1 MSIKRIVYGLLTV
14 LNIKDMGF
22 FIPHRYAAEL
32 ERHKSKIRWI
42 HDWFLEDKIDAFS
55 DILELVSA
63 FNKDLKK
70 IDLQSESRNAPR
82 WHQDWFPGLDAAVL
96 YSFVRS
102 KKPKN
107 ILEIGSGHSTRFILK
122 AIKDGNLDTSLTC
135 VDPAPRASFFSER
148 INFFEKTIQSVDF
161 KQLPELSEGDFLI
174 IDSSHIAVAGSDV
187 DTIVNQILP
196 NLPKGVFIHF
206 HDIFLP
212 DHYPP
217 AWRWREYN
225 EQLVI
230 SSLLFGGRFEP
241 VFSSHFVR
249 RYLEEYI
256 QRYDLCWIPV
266 MPDAFESSLW
276 IEVNRENAANSLAG
290 AAGFEPAMAGSKP
303 AALTTW
309 PRPSNLC
316 RAFNL

>member
-1 MSIKRIVYGLLTV
+1 MVYGLLTV

-22 FIPHRYAAEL
+22 FIPHRYAAGL
-32 ERHKSKIRWI
+32 KRNKNQIHWI
-42 HDWFLEDKIDAFS
+42 HKWFSEDKAKAFS
-55 DILELVSA
+55 DTLELVSA

-70 IDLQSESRNAPR
+70 IDYQSRSKNKPR
-82 WHQDWFPGLDAAVL
+82 WHQDWFPGLDAAVA

-135 VDPAPRASFFSER
+135 VDPAPRASFFSQK
-148 INFFEKTIQSVDF
+148 INFFEKTIQSVDL
-161 KQLPELSEGDFLI
+161 KQLPELSKGDFLI
-174 IDSSHIAVAGSDV
+174 IDSSHIAVSGSDV
-187 DTIVNQILP
+187 DIIVNQILP
-196 NLPKGVFIHF
+196 NLPKGVFVHF
-206 HDIFLP
+206 HDIFFP

-217 AWRWREYN
+217 AWKWREYN

-230 SSLLFGGRFEP
+230 SALLFGGRFEP

-256 QRYDLCWIPV
+256 KRHDLCWIPV
-266 MPDAFESSLW
+266 MPGAFESSLW
-276 IEVNRENAANSLAG
+276 LEVNEGKL
-290 AAGFEPAMAGSKP
+290 
-303 AALTTW
+303 
-309 PRPSNLC
+309 
-316 RAFNL
+316 

>member
-1 MSIKRIVYGLLTV
+1 MVYGLLTV

-22 FIPHRYAAEL
+22 FIPHRYAAGL
-32 ERHKSKIRWI
+32 KRNKNQICWI
-42 HDWFLEDKIDAFS
+42 NKWFSEDKVKAFS
-55 DILELVSA
+55 DTLELVSA

-70 IDLQSESRNAPR
+70 IDFQSRSKNKPH
-82 WHQDWFPGLDAAVL
+82 WHQDWFPGLDAAVA

-135 VDPAPRASFFSER
+135 VDPAPRASFFSEK
-148 INFFEKTIQSVDF
+148 INFFEKTIQSVDL

-174 IDSSHIAVAGSDV
+174 IDSSHIAVSGSDV
-187 DTIVNQILP
+187 DIIVNQILP
-196 NLPKGVFIHF
+196 NLPKGVFVHF
-206 HDIFLP
+206 HDIFFP

-217 AWRWREYN
+217 AWKWREYN

-230 SSLLFGGRFEP
+230 SALLFGGRFEP

-256 QRYDLCWIPV
+256 KRHDLCWIPV
-266 MPDAFESSLW
+266 MPGAFESSLW
-276 IEVNRENAANSLAG
+276 LEVNEGKL
-290 AAGFEPAMAGSKP
+290 
-303 AALTTW
+303 
-309 PRPSNLC
+309 
-316 RAFNL
+316 

>member
-1 MSIKRIVYGLLTV
+1 MSIKRIIYGLLTV

-22 FIPHRYAAEL
+22 FIPHRYAAGL
-32 ERHKSKIRWI
+32 ERNKNKTCWI
-42 HDWFLEDKIDAFS
+42 HKWFSEEKIDAFL
-55 DILELVSA
+55 DTLETVSA

-70 IDLQSESRNAPR
+70 IDHQPRSKNTPR
-82 WHQDWFPGLDAAVL
+82 WHQDWFPGLDAAVA
-96 YSFVRS
+96 YSLVRS

-148 INFFEKTIQSVDF
+148 INFFEKTIQSVDL
-161 KQLPELSEGDFLI
+161 KKLPELNEGDFLM
-174 IDSSHIAVAGSDV
+174 IDSSHIAVSGSDV

-196 NLPKGVFIHF
+196 NLPKGVFVHF

-212 DHYPP
+212 DHYPSN
-217 AWRWREYN
+217 WKWREYN

-230 SSLLFGGRFEP
+230 SSLLLGGTFEP
-241 VFSSHFVR
+241 IFSSHFVR
-249 RYLEEYI
+249 LYLKESI
-256 QRYDLCWIPV
+256 KQHGLCWIPV
-266 MPDAFESSLW
+266 LPGAIESSLW
-276 IEVNRENAANSLAG
+276 IEVSGGNGCNSMAG
-290 AAGFEPAMAGSKP
+290 AAGVEPAVAGSKP

-309 PRPSNLC
+309 PHPS
-316 RAFNL
+316 

>member
-1 MSIKRIVYGLLTV
+1 MVYGLLTV

-22 FIPHRYAAEL
+22 FIPHRYAAGL
-32 ERHKSKIRWI
+32 KRNKNQICWI
-42 HDWFLEDKIDAFS
+42 NKWFSEDKVKAFS
-55 DILELVSA
+55 DTLELVSA

-70 IDLQSESRNAPR
+70 IDYQSRSKNKPR
-82 WHQDWFPGLDAAVL
+82 WHQDWFPGLDAAVA

-135 VDPAPRASFFSER
+135 VDPAPRAPFFSEK
-148 INFFEKTIQSVDF
+148 IYFFEKTIQSVDL

-174 IDSSHIAVAGSDV
+174 IDSSHIAVSGSDV
-187 DTIVNQILP
+187 DIIVNQILP
-196 NLPKGVFIHF
+196 NLPKGVFVHF
-206 HDIFLP
+206 HDIFFP

-217 AWRWREYN
+217 AWKWREYN

-230 SSLLFGGRFEP
+230 SALLFGGRFEP

-256 QRYDLCWIPV
+256 KRHDLCWIPV
-266 MPDAFESSLW
+266 MPGAFESSLW
-276 IEVNRENAANSLAG
+276 LEVNEGKL
-290 AAGFEPAMAGSKP
+290 
-303 AALTTW
+303 
-309 PRPSNLC
+309 
-316 RAFNL
+316 

>member
-1 MSIKRIVYGLLTV
+1 MVYGLLTV

-22 FIPHRYAAEL
+22 FIPHRYAAGL
-32 ERHKSKIRWI
+32 KRNKNQIHWI
-42 HDWFLEDKIDAFS
+42 HKWFSEDKVKAFS
-55 DILELVSA
+55 DTLELVSA

-70 IDLQSESRNAPR
+70 IDYQSRSKNKPR
-82 WHQDWFPGLDAAVL
+82 WHQDWFPGLDAAVA

-135 VDPAPRASFFSER
+135 VDPAPRAPFFSEK
-148 INFFEKTIQSVDF
+148 INFFEKTIQSVDL

-174 IDSSHIAVAGSDV
+174 IDSSHIAVSGSDV
-187 DTIVNQILP
+187 DIIVNQILP
-196 NLPKGVFIHF
+196 NLPKGVFVHF
-206 HDIFLP
+206 HDIFFP

-217 AWRWREYN
+217 AWQWREYN

-230 SSLLFGGRFEP
+230 SALLFGGRFEP

-256 QRYDLCWIPV
+256 KRHDLCWIPV
-266 MPDAFESSLW
+266 MPGAFESSLW
-276 IEVNRENAANSLAG
+276 LEVNEGKL
-290 AAGFEPAMAGSKP
+290 
-303 AALTTW
+303 
-309 PRPSNLC
+309 
-316 RAFNL
+316 

>member
-1 MSIKRIVYGLLTV
+1 MVYGLLTV

-22 FIPHRYAAEL
+22 FIPHRYAAGL
-32 ERHKSKIRWI
+32 KRNKNQIHWI
-42 HDWFLEDKIDAFS
+42 HKWFSEDKVKAFS
-55 DILELVSA
+55 DTLELVSA

-70 IDLQSESRNAPR
+70 IDYQSRSKNKPR
-82 WHQDWFPGLDAAVL
+82 WHQDWFPGLDAAVA

-102 KKPKN
+102 KKPRN

-135 VDPAPRASFFSER
+135 VDPAPRAPFFSEK
-148 INFFEKTIQSVDF
+148 IYFFEKTIQSVDL

-174 IDSSHIAVAGSDV
+174 IDSSHIAVSGSDV
-187 DTIVNQILP
+187 DIIVNQILP
-196 NLPKGVFIHF
+196 NLPKGVFVHF
-206 HDIFLP
+206 HDIFFP

-217 AWRWREYN
+217 AWQWREYN

-230 SSLLFGGRFEP
+230 SALLFGGRFEP

-256 QRYDLCWIPV
+256 KRHDLCWIPV
-266 MPDAFESSLW
+266 MPGAFESSLW
-276 IEVNRENAANSLAG
+276 LEVNEGKL
-290 AAGFEPAMAGSKP
+290 
-303 AALTTW
+303 
-309 PRPSNLC
+309 
-316 RAFNL
+316 

>member
-1 MSIKRIVYGLLTV
+1 MVYGLLTV

-22 FIPHRYAAEL
+22 FIPHRYAAGL
-32 ERHKSKIRWI
+32 KRNKNQICWI
-42 HDWFLEDKIDAFS
+42 HKWFSEDKVKAFS
-55 DILELVSA
+55 DTLELVSA

-70 IDLQSESRNAPR
+70 IDYQSRSKNKPR
-82 WHQDWFPGLDAAVL
+82 WHQDWFPGLDAAVA

-135 VDPAPRASFFSER
+135 VDPAPRAPFFSEK
-148 INFFEKTIQSVDF
+148 IYFFEKTIQSVDL

-174 IDSSHIAVAGSDV
+174 IDSSHIAVSGSDV
-187 DTIVNQILP
+187 DIIVNQILP
-196 NLPKGVFIHF
+196 NLPKGVFVHF
-206 HDIFLP
+206 HDIFFP

-217 AWRWREYN
+217 AWQWREYN

-230 SSLLFGGRFEP
+230 SALLFGGRFEP

-256 QRYDLCWIPV
+256 KRHDLCWIPV
-266 MPDAFESSLW
+266 MPGAFESSLW
-276 IEVNRENAANSLAG
+276 LEVNEGKL
-290 AAGFEPAMAGSKP
+290 
-303 AALTTW
+303 
-309 PRPSNLC
+309 
-316 RAFNL
+316 

>member
-1 MSIKRIVYGLLTV
+1 MVYGLLTV

-22 FIPHRYAAEL
+22 FIPHRYAAGL
-32 ERHKSKIRWI
+32 KRNKNQIHWI
-42 HDWFLEDKIDAFS
+42 HKWFSEDKVKAFS
-55 DILELVSA
+55 DTLELVSA

-70 IDLQSESRNAPR
+70 IDYQSRSKNKPR
-82 WHQDWFPGLDAAVL
+82 WHQDWFPGLDAAVA

-135 VDPAPRASFFSER
+135 VDPAPRAPFFSEK
-148 INFFEKTIQSVDF
+148 IYFFEKTIQSVDL
-161 KQLPELSEGDFLI
+161 KQLPELSKGDFLI
-174 IDSSHIAVAGSDV
+174 IDSSHIAVSGSDV
-187 DTIVNQILP
+187 DIIVNQILP
-196 NLPKGVFIHF
+196 NLPKGVFVHF
-206 HDIFLP
+206 HDIFFP

-217 AWRWREYN
+217 AWQWREYN

-230 SSLLFGGRFEP
+230 SALLFGGRFEP

-256 QRYDLCWIPV
+256 KRHDLCWIPV
-266 MPDAFESSLW
+266 MPGAFESSLW
-276 IEVNRENAANSLAG
+276 LEVNEGKL
-290 AAGFEPAMAGSKP
+290 
-303 AALTTW
+303 
-309 PRPSNLC
+309 
-316 RAFNL
+316 

>member
-1 MSIKRIVYGLLTV
+1 MVYGLLTV

-22 FIPHRYAAEL
+22 FIPHRYAAGL
-32 ERHKSKIRWI
+32 KRNKNQIHWI
-42 HDWFLEDKIDAFS
+42 HKWFSEDKAKAFS
-55 DILELVSA
+55 DTLELVSA

-70 IDLQSESRNAPR
+70 IDYQSRSKNKPR
-82 WHQDWFPGLDAAVL
+82 WHQDWFPGLDAAVA

-135 VDPAPRASFFSER
+135 VDPAPRASFFSEK
-148 INFFEKTIQSVDF
+148 INFFEKTIQSVDL

-174 IDSSHIAVAGSDV
+174 IDSSHIAVSGSDV
-187 DTIVNQILP
+187 DIIVNQILP
-196 NLPKGVFIHF
+196 NLPKGVFVHF
-206 HDIFLP
+206 HDIFFP

-217 AWRWREYN
+217 AWKWREYN

-230 SSLLFGGRFEP
+230 SALLFGGRFEP

-256 QRYDLCWIPV
+256 KRHDLCWIPV
-266 MPDAFESSLW
+266 MPGAFESSLW
-276 IEVNRENAANSLAG
+276 LEVNEGKL
-290 AAGFEPAMAGSKP
+290 
-303 AALTTW
+303 
-309 PRPSNLC
+309 
-316 RAFNL
+316 

>member
-1 MSIKRIVYGLLTV
+1 MVYGLLTV

-22 FIPHRYAAEL
+22 FIPHRYAAGL
-32 ERHKSKIRWI
+32 KRNKNQIHWI
-42 HDWFLEDKIDAFS
+42 HKWFSEDKVKAFS
-55 DILELVSA
+55 DTLELVSA

-70 IDLQSESRNAPR
+70 IDYQSRSKNKPR
-82 WHQDWFPGLDAAVL
+82 WHQDWFPGLDAAVA

-135 VDPAPRASFFSER
+135 VDPAPRAPFFSEK
-148 INFFEKTIQSVDF
+148 IYFFEKTIQSVDL

-174 IDSSHIAVAGSDV
+174 IDSSHIAVSGSDV
-187 DTIVNQILP
+187 DIIVNQILP
-196 NLPKGVFIHF
+196 NLPKGVFVHF
-206 HDIFLP
+206 HDIFFP

-217 AWRWREYN
+217 AWQWREYN

-230 SSLLFGGRFEP
+230 SALLFGGRFEP

-256 QRYDLCWIPV
+256 KRHDLCWIPV
-266 MPDAFESSLW
+266 MPGAFESSLW
-276 IEVNRENAANSLAG
+276 LEVNEGKL
-290 AAGFEPAMAGSKP
+290 
-303 AALTTW
+303 
-309 PRPSNLC
+309 
-316 RAFNL
+316 

>member
-1 MSIKRIVYGLLTV
+1 MVYGLLTV

-22 FIPHRYAAEL
+22 FIPHRYAAGL
-32 ERHKSKIRWI
+32 KRNKNQICWI
-42 HDWFLEDKIDAFS
+42 HKWFSEDKVKAFS
-55 DILELVSA
+55 DTLELVSA

-70 IDLQSESRNAPR
+70 IDYQSQSKNKPR
-82 WHQDWFPGLDAAVL
+82 WHQDWFPGLDAAVA

-135 VDPAPRASFFSER
+135 VDPAPRASFFSEK
-148 INFFEKTIQSVDF
+148 INFFEKTIQSVDL

-174 IDSSHIAVAGSDV
+174 IDSSHIAVSGSDV
-187 DTIVNQILP
+187 DIIVNQILS
-196 NLPKGVFIHF
+196 NLPKGVFVHF
-206 HDIFLP
+206 HDIFFP
-212 DHYPP
+212 DPYPP
-217 AWRWREYN
+217 AWKWREYN

-230 SSLLFGGRFEP
+230 SALLFGGRFEP

-256 QRYDLCWIPV
+256 KRHDLCWIPV
-266 MPDAFESSLW
+266 MPGAFESSLW
-276 IEVNRENAANSLAG
+276 LEVNEGKL
-290 AAGFEPAMAGSKP
+290 
-303 AALTTW
+303 
-309 PRPSNLC
+309 
-316 RAFNL
+316 

>member
-1 MSIKRIVYGLLTV
+1 MVYGLLTV

-22 FIPHRYAAEL
+22 FIPHRYAAGL
-32 ERHKSKIRWI
+32 KRNKNQICWI
-42 HDWFLEDKIDAFS
+42 NKWFSEDKVKAFS
-55 DILELVSA
+55 DTLELVSV

-70 IDLQSESRNAPR
+70 IDYQSRSKNKPR
-82 WHQDWFPGLDAAVL
+82 WHQDWFPGLDAAVA

-135 VDPAPRASFFSER
+135 VDPAPRAPFFSEK
-148 INFFEKTIQSVDF
+148 IYFFEKTIQSVDL

-174 IDSSHIAVAGSDV
+174 IDSSHIAVSGSDV
-187 DTIVNQILP
+187 DIIVNQILP
-196 NLPKGVFIHF
+196 NLPKGVFVHF
-206 HDIFLP
+206 HDIFFP

-217 AWRWREYN
+217 AWQWREYN

-230 SSLLFGGRFEP
+230 SALLFGGRFEP

-256 QRYDLCWIPV
+256 KRHDLCWIPV
-266 MPDAFESSLW
+266 MPGAFESSLW
-276 IEVNRENAANSLAG
+276 LEVNEGKL
-290 AAGFEPAMAGSKP
+290 
-303 AALTTW
+303 
-309 PRPSNLC
+309 
-316 RAFNL
+316 

>member
-1 MSIKRIVYGLLTV
+1 MVYGLLTV

-22 FIPHRYAAEL
+22 FIPHRYAAGL
-32 ERHKSKIRWI
+32 KRNKNQIFWI
-42 HDWFLEDKIDAFS
+42 HKWFSEDKVKAFS
-55 DILELVSA
+55 DTLELVSA

-70 IDLQSESRNAPR
+70 IDFQSRSKNKPH
-82 WHQDWFPGLDAAVL
+82 WHQDWFPGLDAAVA

-135 VDPAPRASFFSER
+135 VDPAPRASFFSEK
-148 INFFEKTIQSVDF
+148 INFFEKTIQSVDL

-174 IDSSHIAVAGSDV
+174 IDSSHIAVSGSDV
-187 DTIVNQILP
+187 DIIVNQILP
-196 NLPKGVFIHF
+196 NLPKGVFVHF
-206 HDIFLP
+206 HDIFFP

-217 AWRWREYN
+217 AWKWREYN

-230 SSLLFGGRFEP
+230 SALLFGGRFEP

-256 QRYDLCWIPV
+256 KRHDLCWIPV
-266 MPDAFESSLW
+266 MPGAFESSLW
-276 IEVNRENAANSLAG
+276 LEVNEGKL
-290 AAGFEPAMAGSKP
+290 
-303 AALTTW
+303 
-309 PRPSNLC
+309 
-316 RAFNL
+316 

>member
-1 MSIKRIVYGLLTV
+1 MVYGLLTV

-22 FIPHRYAAEL
+22 FIPHRYAAGL
-32 ERHKSKIRWI
+32 KRNKNQIHWI
-42 HDWFLEDKIDAFS
+42 HKWFSEDKVKAFS
-55 DILELVSA
+55 DTLELVSA

-70 IDLQSESRNAPR
+70 IDYQSRSKNKPR
-82 WHQDWFPGLDAAVL
+82 WHQDWFPGLDAAVA

-135 VDPAPRASFFSER
+135 VDPAPRASFFSEK
-148 INFFEKTIQSVDF
+148 INFFEKTIQSVDL
-161 KQLPELSEGDFLI
+161 KQLPELSKGDFLI
-174 IDSSHIAVAGSDV
+174 IDSSHIAVSGSDV
-187 DTIVNQILP
+187 DIIVNQILP
-196 NLPKGVFIHF
+196 NLPKGVFVHF
-206 HDIFLP
+206 HDIFFP

-217 AWRWREYN
+217 AWKWREYN

-230 SSLLFGGRFEP
+230 SALLFGGRFEP

-256 QRYDLCWIPV
+256 KRHDLCWIPV
-266 MPDAFESSLW
+266 MPGAFESSLW
-276 IEVNRENAANSLAG
+276 LEVNEGKL
-290 AAGFEPAMAGSKP
+290 
-303 AALTTW
+303 
-309 PRPSNLC
+309 
-316 RAFNL
+316 

>member
-1 MSIKRIVYGLLTV
+1 
-14 LNIKDMGF
+14 MGF
-22 FIPHRYAAEL
+22 FIPHRYAAGL
-32 ERHKSKIRWI
+32 KRNKNQIHWI
-42 HDWFLEDKIDAFS
+42 HKWFSEDKVKAFS
-55 DILELVSA
+55 DTLELVSA

-70 IDLQSESRNAPR
+70 IDYQSRSKNKPR
-82 WHQDWFPGLDAAVL
+82 WHQDWFPGLDAAVA

-135 VDPAPRASFFSER
+135 VDPAPRAPFFSEK
-148 INFFEKTIQSVDF
+148 IYFFEKTIQSVDL

-174 IDSSHIAVAGSDV
+174 IDSSHIAVSGSDV
-187 DTIVNQILP
+187 DIIVNQILP
-196 NLPKGVFIHF
+196 NLPKGVFVHF
-206 HDIFLP
+206 HDIFFP

-217 AWRWREYN
+217 AWQWREYN

-230 SSLLFGGRFEP
+230 SALLFGGRFEP

-256 QRYDLCWIPV
+256 KRHDLCWIPV
-266 MPDAFESSLW
+266 MPGAFESSLW
-276 IEVNRENAANSLAG
+276 LEVNEGKL
-290 AAGFEPAMAGSKP
+290 
-303 AALTTW
+303 
-309 PRPSNLC
+309 
-316 RAFNL
+316 

>member
-1 MSIKRIVYGLLTV
+1 MVYGLLTV

-22 FIPHRYAAEL
+22 FIPHRYAAGL
-32 ERHKSKIRWI
+32 KRNKNQIHWI
-42 HDWFLEDKIDAFS
+42 HKWFSEDKVKAFS
-55 DILELVSA
+55 DTLELVSA

-70 IDLQSESRNAPR
+70 IDYQSRSKNKPR
-82 WHQDWFPGLDAAVL
+82 WHQDWFPGLDAAVA

-135 VDPAPRASFFSER
+135 VDPAPRASFFSEK
-148 INFFEKTIQSVDF
+148 INFFEKTIQSVDL
-161 KQLPELSEGDFLI
+161 KQLPELSKGDFLI
-174 IDSSHIAVAGSDV
+174 IDSSHIAVSGSDV
-187 DTIVNQILP
+187 DIIVNQILP
-196 NLPKGVFIHF
+196 NLPKGVFVHF
-206 HDIFLP
+206 HDIFFP

-217 AWRWREYN
+217 AWQWREYN

-230 SSLLFGGRFEP
+230 SALLFGGRFEP

-256 QRYDLCWIPV
+256 KRHDLCWIPV
-266 MPDAFESSLW
+266 MPGAFESSLW
-276 IEVNRENAANSLAG
+276 LEVNEGKL
-290 AAGFEPAMAGSKP
+290 
-303 AALTTW
+303 
-309 PRPSNLC
+309 
-316 RAFNL
+316 

>member
-1 MSIKRIVYGLLTV
+1 MVYGLLTV

-22 FIPHRYAAEL
+22 FIPHRYAAGL
-32 ERHKSKIRWI
+32 KRNKNQICWI
-42 HDWFLEDKIDAFS
+42 HKWFSEDKVKAFS
-55 DILELVSA
+55 DTLELVSA

-70 IDLQSESRNAPR
+70 IDYQSRSKNKPR
-82 WHQDWFPGLDAAVL
+82 WHQDWFPGLDAAVA

-174 IDSSHIAVAGSDV
+174 IDSSHIAVSGSDV
-187 DTIVNQILP
+187 DIIVNQILP
-196 NLPKGVFIHF
+196 NLPKGVFVHF
-206 HDIFLP
+206 HDIFFP

-217 AWRWREYN
+217 AWQWREYN

-230 SSLLFGGRFEP
+230 SALLFGGRFEP

-256 QRYDLCWIPV
+256 KRHDLCWIPV
-266 MPDAFESSLW
+266 MPSAFESSLW
-276 IEVNRENAANSLAG
+276 LEVNEGKL
-290 AAGFEPAMAGSKP
+290 
-303 AALTTW
+303 
-309 PRPSNLC
+309 
-316 RAFNL
+316 